1 MKVIF
6 IDTETTGFD
15 DKRQDIIQIA
25 GLVTENREI
34 LESFN
39 FICSP
44 VNFWAIS
51 KEALKVTGKTVEE
64 LKTFPPPR
72 EAFIG
77 LKAVLDSH
85 VVKGQPRFIFA
96 GQNVPFDKRF
106 LSSFWQKHKTA
117 DEVDFEYYFS
127 SKISYDL
134 MDMTRPLK
142 KSGKLNVPNVK
153 LGTIMEALDI
163 KPRGNLH
170 DALTD
175 IIGTCDSFY
184 AMADRWIYMNNTDP
198 TYVNLNA
205 STGIQHLIKSESINI
220 K

>member
-25 GLVTENREI
+25 GIVTENRVI

-39 FICSP
+39 FICAP

-51 KEALKVTGKTVEE
+51 KDALKVTGKTVEE
-64 LKTFPPPR
+64 LKTYPHPK
-72 EAFIG
+72 EAFNAFKSI
-77 LKAVLDSH
+77 LDKY
-85 VVKGQPRFIFA
+85 VVKGEPRFIFA

-106 LSSFWQKHKTA
+106 LSSFWQKHKVTA
-117 DEVDFEYYFS
+117 DVDFEYYFS
-127 SKISYDL
+127 SKIVYDL

-175 IIGTCDSFY
+175 IIGTCDSVY
-184 AMADRWIYMNNTDP
+184 SMLDKWILLNSTDP
-198 TYVNLNA
+198 VFVELNA
-205 STGIQHLIKSESINI
+205 SDGIKHLLKHN
-220 K
+220 